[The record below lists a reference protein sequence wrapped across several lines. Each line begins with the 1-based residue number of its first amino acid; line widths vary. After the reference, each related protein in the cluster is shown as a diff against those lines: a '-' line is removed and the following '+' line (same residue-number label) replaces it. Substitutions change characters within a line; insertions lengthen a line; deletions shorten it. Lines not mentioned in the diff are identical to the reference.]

1 MSVITDIMLSM
12 DTIDPDKTYTV
23 RFGRSTVFESDDGGA
38 SFEEVGEDCPHELE
52 MTGAQVLAAR
62 AGTLEAFT
70 PRDERILVEED
81 GTIVRRESAIPD
93 AA

>member
-1 MSVITDIMLSM
+1 MSVSIDIMLSM
-12 DTIDPDKTYTV
+12 DNIDPDKTYTV

-52 MTGAQVLAAR
+52 MTGAQLLDVR
-62 AGTLEAFT
+62 AGQLKAFT
-70 PRDERILVEED
+70 PHDERILVEED
-81 GTIVRRESAIPD
+81 GTIVRRESIRPE